1 MLADVDLFNWDQN
14 PLQSVAWGAGEAG
27 GSISYVSI

>member
-14 PLQSVAWGAGEAG
+14 PFESVAWGVGEAG
-27 GSISYVSI
+27 GTISDVSI